1 MERRKLIPSSSQAGP
16 VPASKPAR
24 LIGPVAL
31 ATHSWGI
38 LVLSPSLGARE
49 TPPHTPANWRMS
61 SIYTWLWECVTHGSW
76 APYSRYCAPQGPAPN
91 KEGEKLCPALS
102 MASETLGDTAR
113 PKNPTQGG
121 RDMAHV
127 LSDWGVG
134 RAGARLRLQKFP
146 GNSRQHSS
154 MNPSLPCLAPPQA
167 TVLHQARWP
176 RPQRLTSNAPA
187 PSESLCLGKNSHF
200 FQERMY

>member
-1 MERRKLIPSSSQAGP
+1 MQSRVFLMERTKLIPSSSQAGP
-16 VPASKPAR
+16 IPASKPAR
-24 LIGPVAL
+24 LNGPVAL

-121 RDMAHV
+121 RDMAQV
-127 LSDWGVG
+127 LGDLGGG
-134 RAGARLRLQKFP
+134 RRGRGSGYKNTREFSSAQQHESFP
-146 GNSRQHSS
+146 PMPCSS
-154 MNPSLPCLAPPQA
+154 TSHGFS
-167 TVLHQARWP
+167 T
-176 RPQRLTSNAPA
+176 RPD
-187 PSESLCLGKNSHF
+187 G
-200 FQERMY
+200 